1 MPKDR
6 DAAREV
12 KEVRWIEDGWPVA
25 DGDGVYIVS
34 ISGGVEFRARCSWH
48 QFIKYHMESERL
60 IAARMAESN
69 VRKFPAPDREAKTLN
84 LSGM

>member
-6 DAAREV
+6 NSVREV
-12 KEVRWIEDGWPVA
+12 RECRWVEDGWPEP

-34 ISGGVEFRARCSWH
+34 ISGGVEFRARVSWH

-60 IAARMAESN
+60 IADHMAASN
-69 VRKFPAPDREAKTLN
+69 VVAADFQERRSA
-84 LSGM
+84 

>member
-48 QFIKYHMESERL
+48 QFIKYHMESKRL
-60 IAARMAESN
+60 IADHMARNTVYPLECGECGGA
-69 VRKFPAPDREAKTLN
+69 RRT
-84 LSGM
+84 G

>member
-1 MPKDR
+1 MPKGR
-6 DAAREV
+6 DATREV

-60 IAARMAESN
+60 IAARMAQNN
-69 VRKFPAPDREAKTLN
+69 VRKFPTPDREASVLN

>member
-1 MPKDR
+1 MLKDR
-6 DAAREV
+6 GAAREV

-48 QFIKYHMESERL
+48 QFIKYHMEADKV
-60 IAARMAESN
+60 IADHLAASN
-69 VRKFPAPDREAKTLN
+69 VVAANFNAEERRST
-84 LSGM
+84 